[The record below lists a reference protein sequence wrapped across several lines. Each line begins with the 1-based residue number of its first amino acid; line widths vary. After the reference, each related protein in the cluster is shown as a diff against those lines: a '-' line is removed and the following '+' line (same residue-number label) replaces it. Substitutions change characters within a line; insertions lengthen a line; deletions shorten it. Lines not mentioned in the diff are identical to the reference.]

1 MRKAAEE
8 KYHILQE
15 GSLDDSAHTMAL
27 ISYLKEKGY
36 TICVLLRAC
45 PKKDSWKAI
54 HQLYLQQRLK
64 APGLSRLISKNSMI
78 RPASLSCQPPM
89 I

>member
-64 APGLSRLISKNSMI
+64 NAGPVQTHFKRT
-78 RPASLSCQPPM
+78 A
-89 I
+89 

>member
-27 ISYLKEKGY
+27 ISYLKEKD
-36 TICVLLRAC
+36 I
-45 PKKDSWKAI
+45 
-54 HQLYLQQRLK
+54 
-64 APGLSRLISKNSMI
+64 LSAYFSV
-78 RPASLSCQPPM
+78 PARRKTAGKPSTSFTCSSG
-89 I
+89 